1 MRINIMGITSALVQ
15 GGINGNVYTTK
26 LNQRFNGGLVTHISP
41 GTVRAGKPVA
51 DFNVGVHYLQG
62 PESDSFN
69 RTTRTDPIARIL
81 GRIEKKLSPK
91 VGVNNTTQTAGIGT
105 NPIPQVGNPNAGLA
119 ASLRQL
125 VPPSARSNRPPSVVG
140 PPSVGSSRPPSVAVG
155 PPSVGSNRTPSGFSE
170 DLVDQLHRMQDEGL
184 VSSEAVSEY
193 LSIVASNP
201 EINDWISAVA
211 EAPPVVTSPGNS
223 VGSETLSE
231 NLQYFQGDL
240 LAHGRV
246 DPNAEPW
253 EPNSVQAAQRRREA
267 HLAGRSETIRAVRDA
282 QQHAREEERSRQE
295 LDARASRVPRVQ
307 RNQDEVQRTNN
318 NAMGEAL
325 DDVLVSVRP
334 HRLDDVVTVRP
345 RRLRLPLGAYRE
357 RSNSDS
363 SSPTV
368 TVSPVSDE
376 TMDS

>member
-1 MRINIMGITSALVQ
+1 MGITSALVQ

-51 DFNVGVHYLQG
+51 DFNVGVHYLKG

-125 VPPSARSNRPPSVVG
+125 VPPSARSNG
-140 PPSVGSSRPPSVAVG
+140 PPSAG
-155 PPSVGSNRTPSGFSE
+155 PPVGSNRTPSGFSE

-223 VGSETLSE
+223 VGSETLTE
-231 NLQYFQGDL
+231 QLQYFQDDL

-246 DPNAEPW
+246 DEDAEPW

-325 DDVLVSVRP
+325 DNLLVNVRPHSDVLVNVRP
-334 HRLDDVVTVRP
+334 HRQ
-345 RRLRLPLGAYRE
+345 RLPLGAYRE